1 LQCAVYLYFS
11 GEEIRKM
18 RAVFEYLEKTQAM
31 EELRGAIEQK
41 RRVRALCV
49 PSGAMENL
57 LAVLGGVTAVYPSQ
71 AEARAAHEA
80 CPTANK
86 VFVGDAEVAFTRYD
100 AASMDGA
107 QARIEA
113 LSRINEKSVV
123 FCSADAFTYKMQPRT
138 ANEKLVF
145 KQGDV
150 IPPAELV
157 EKLTELG
164 FSRVIQI
171 ETKGEFTAKG
181 EIVEVFS
188 AGMKSPVRIRYFDD
202 EIESVRPF
210 DAATQRYSGG
220 ECRAEL
226 LPARELLL
234 LENREKICAYLR
246 ERGENEAA
254 DKLERTGEL
263 PGIEGFGG
271 LLENYE
277 TLADYQ
283 SGAVFL
289 VGAVFARFDK
299 NRSETNE
306 FIAQQTANALAFGCE
321 AECWEDIRKL
331 TEGRAVVDAGEN
343 IEKLPEIDFK
353 IYQAAGAFDYDS
365 LANQIKQRTEAGR
378 EVYLYAGSRAK
389 ELSAALA
396 DKGVSAPVAQ
406 DKIVNGGCVVL
417 KSELR
422 AGFELEGRL
431 FLSEKDIFGMRRPKK
446 TQKAQKKKT
455 DLLDELRAGDIV
467 THEAHGKGRFLGL
480 KTMQVD
486 GVSAEYLELQY
497 ADGDMLYIKTD
508 QMDRVDKYIG
518 PEGDAAQLSKLGT
531 AKWENAKRKARASVK
546 QMSEDL
552 VALYAERANAKGFAC
567 GPDSVWQR
575 EFEDSFEYEPT
586 PGQAECIEQIKRD
599 MESDKVMDR
608 LLLADVGYGKT
619 EVAMR
624 ACFKA
629 VDNSRQV
636 AVLVP
641 TTLLCRQHF
650 QTFTE
655 RFSGYPIT
663 IEMLSRYSR
672 NRSEI
677 LKRLKNGEIDIII
690 GTHGLLSKDVKFARL
705 GLLVVDEEQRFGVS
719 HKERIKDM
727 KRSID
732 VLTLTATPIPR
743 TMEMALTNIRDM
755 STIDTP
761 PETRKEVAAYVMKFS
776 WELVCDAV
784 ERERA
789 RGGQVYFVVRL
800 IEQMDEIML
809 NLKHRLPGVRVTF
822 AHGRQ
827 SKAEMESTMDKFAKG
842 EYDVLVATTIIE
854 SGIDIPAVNTLIV
867 YQADCFGLAQLYQ
880 LKGRVGRSS
889 AKAYAYF
896 THLGEQLND
905 DAAKRL
911 SALREFTRL
920 GSGMRVAMRDLQIR
934 GAGNILGA
942 EQSGHMAQIG
952 YSLYIRMLRDAA
964 REITTGQSVKTEAT
978 VDLGVEALLPESYI
992 PEQSLRLEIY
1002 RKAADIHTAR
1012 EARELLEEMSER
1024 FGTPPGEA
1032 RNLVTTSVL
1041 KEYASK
1047 AHVSSVLRKGNVI
1060 ELKYAA
1066 EAEVNLNRL
1075 KQLIAGD
1082 KGTAVRR
1089 SDPPAVLMDVRGKLA
1104 HRISSVL
1111 TYMAECAKIN

>member
-1 LQCAVYLYFS
+1 
-11 GEEIRKM
+11 M
-18 RAVFEYLEKTQAM
+18 RAVFEYLEKTEAIY
-31 EELRGAIEQK
+31 ELRQAIEQK
-41 RRVRALCV
+41 RRVRAVCI
-49 PSGAMENL
+49 PEGAMENL
-57 LAVLGGVTAVYPSQ
+57 LALLGGITAVYPSR

-80 CPTANK
+80 CPTTNK
-86 VFVGDAEVAFTRYD
+86 VFVDDVDAAFTKYD
-100 AASMDGA
+100 ATGMDAA

-113 LSRINEKSVV
+113 LSRIGEKSVV
-123 FCSADAFTYKMQPRT
+123 FCSADAFAYKMQPRT
-138 ANEKLVF
+138 AKKRLTF
-145 KQGDV
+145 KKGDV
-150 IPPAELV
+150 IPPKELV
-157 EKLTELG
+157 EKLVQLG

-188 AGMKSPVRIRYFDD
+188 AGMRFPVRIRYFDD

-210 DAATQRYSGG
+210 DAATQRYNGG
-220 ECRAEL
+220 ECTAVL

-234 LENREKICAYLR
+234 LENRKKICDYLR
-246 ERGENEAA
+246 ERKEGDAA
-254 DKLERTGEL
+254 DRLEKTGEL
-263 PGIEGFGG
+263 PGMEGFGG

-283 SGAVFL
+283 KGAVFF
-289 VGAVFARFDK
+289 VGPVFSRFDK
-299 NRSETNE
+299 NRREMNE
-306 FIAQQTANALAFGCE
+306 FIAQQAANGLAFGCE
-321 AECWEDIRKL
+321 AECWEDIRTL
-331 TEGRAVVDAGEN
+331 TQARAVVDAGEN
-343 IEKLPEIDFK
+343 IEKLPQIDFK

-365 LANQIKQRTEAGR
+365 LAKQIKKRADAGGA
-378 EVYLYAGSRAK
+378 VYLYAGSRAK

-396 DKGVSAPVAQ
+396 DKGVRAPVAQ
-406 DKIVNGGCVVL
+406 DKSISAGCVVL

-422 AGFELEGRL
+422 AGFEIEGSL
-431 FLSEKDIFGMRRPKK
+431 FLSEKDIFGMRRPKRK
-446 TQKAQKKKT
+446 QKARKKKT
-455 DLLDELRAGDIV
+455 DLLDELRPGDIV
-467 THEAHGKGRFLGL
+467 THEAHGKGKFLGL

-486 GVSAEYLELQY
+486 GVSAEYLELEY

-518 PEGDAAQLSKLGT
+518 PEGSAAQLSKLGT
-531 AKWENAKRKARASVK
+531 AKWENAKKRARASVK

-552 VALYAERANAKGFAC
+552 VELYAQRANAKGFAC

-575 EFEDSFEYEPT
+575 EFEESFEYEPT
-586 PGQAECIEQIKRD
+586 PGQAECIEQIKQD

-629 VDNSRQV
+629 VDNSLQV

-655 RFSGYPIT
+655 RFAGYPIT
-663 IEMLSRYSR
+663 IEMLSRYSH
-672 NRSEI
+672 NKSEI
-677 LKRLKNGEIDIII
+677 LRRLANGEIDIII
-690 GTHGLLSKDVKFARL
+690 GTHGLLSKGVKFARL

-776 WELVCDAV
+776 WELICDAI
-784 ERERA
+784 ERERE
-789 RGGQVYFVVRL
+789 RQGQVYFVVRL

-809 NLKHRLPGVRVTF
+809 NLKNRLPGVRVTF

-827 SKAEMESTMDKFAKG
+827 SKAELESTMDKFAKG
-842 EYDVLVATTIIE
+842 EYDVLIATTIIE

-889 AKAYAYF
+889 LKAYAYF
-896 THLGEQLND
+896 TYLGDQLND

-964 REITTGQSVKTEAT
+964 KEITTGAKAEKTEAS
-978 VDLGVEALLPESYI
+978 VDLGVEALLPEKYI
-992 PEQSLRLEIY
+992 GEQSLRLEIY
-1002 RKAADIHTAR
+1002 RKAADIHTVR
-1012 EARELLEEMSER
+1012 EAKDLLEEMSER
-1024 FGTPPGEA
+1024 FGAPPAEA
-1032 RNLVTTSVL
+1032 RNLVTTSVI

-1060 ELKYAA
+1060 ELKYSAK
-1066 EAEVNLNRL
+1066 AEVNMNRL
-1075 KQLIAGD
+1075 QELIAKD
-1082 KGTAVRR
+1082 KGAALRR

-1104 HRISSVL
+1104 NRISTLL
-1111 TYMAECAKIN
+1111 TYMAECARIN